1 MRSKESTPDQLRRT
15 RLRTTIEIQK
25 LITLFYFE
33 HNKDYVFNGEKH
45 NFWELLYVDR
55 GEVEV
60 RTDNAIHVLRQG
72 SVIFHKPNE
81 FHSFRAAKGV
91 APDVIVVTFDCH
103 SPAMRGFEG
112 KQLQVNEEERK
123 MLVLMM
129 NEGKKAFEFPFR
141 HPLKRLPNAPTGSE
155 QLLGC
160 YLETFLLLLLRK
172 LEAVNSGGAQQRP
185 SISPPAREK
194 SEQILLRDIVSYID
208 KQLDDPLSITT
219 ICGEFYIS
227 RTHLQMLFHKQVG
240 CSFKQYITQSRIRKA
255 KILIREDTRNMTE
268 IARLL
273 GFASIHY
280 FSKAFKKETGMNPSE
295 YARSVRAQMDA
306 PK

>member
-1 MRSKESTPDQLRRT
+1 MQSKEWSPDQLRRT

-33 HNKDYVFNGEKH
+33 HNKDYVFIGEKH

-60 RTDNAIHVLRQG
+60 RTDKAIHVLRQG
-72 SVIFHKPNE
+72 SIIFHKPNE

-129 NEGKKAFEFPFR
+129 HEGKQAFEFPFR
-141 HPLKRLPNAPTGSE
+141 HPLKRLPHAAAGSE
-155 QLLGC
+155 QLLRC

-172 LEAVNSGGAQQRP
+172 LEAADSGVVQQQLSLP
-185 SISPPAREK
+185 HPAREK
-194 SEQILLRDIVSYID
+194 SEQLLLRDILSYIAEH
-208 KQLDDPLSITT
+208 LDDPLNITT
-219 ICGEFYIS
+219 ICGQFYMS
-227 RTHLQMLFHKQVG
+227 RTRLQMLFHKQHG
-240 CSFKQYITQSRIRKA
+240 CSFKQYVTQLRIRKA

-280 FSKAFKKETGMNPSE
+280 FSKAFKKETGINPSE

>member
-1 MRSKESTPDQLRRT
+1 MQSKEWSLDQLRRT
-15 RLRTTIEIQK
+15 GLRSTIEIRK

-33 HNKDYVFNGEKH
+33 HSKDYVFNGEKH
-45 NFWELLYVDR
+45 NFWEFLYVDR

-60 RTDNAIHVLRQG
+60 RTDKAIHVLRQG

-81 FHSFRAAKGV
+81 FHSFRAAKGI

-112 KQLQVNEEERK
+112 KQLQVNEEERN

-129 NEGKKAFEFPFR
+129 NEGKQAFEFPFR
-141 HPLKRLPNAPTGSE
+141 HPLKRLPNAPAGSE
-155 QLLGC
+155 QLLRC

-172 LEAVNSGGAQQRP
+172 LGAVDGGIEQQQH
-185 SISPPAREK
+185 SLSPPAREK
-194 SEQILLRDIVSYID
+194 SEQLLLRDIMSYID
-208 KQLDDPLSITT
+208 ERLNDPLSITT

-227 RTHLQMLFHKQVG
+227 RTRLQMIFHKQVG
-240 CSFKQYITQSRIRKA
+240 CSFKQYVTRMRIRKA

-268 IARLL
+268 IACLL

-280 FSKAFKKETGMNPSE
+280 FSKAYKKETGMNPSE
-295 YARSVRAQMDA
+295 YARSVRARMDA